1 MLHWRAV
8 SRTSDFII
16 NEIFSS
22 RTKNTR
28 KEGTGWRSLKTPG
41 NVDHILNRGAVRIA
55 EVLGGSQESSQKG
68 ASRIPKDMSD
78 SEGQSSPRWALCP
91 GWRGHAMP
99 CTGIPVN
106 FIYSPPTHTIIMV
119 TLAEGIF
126 QISQTRVHSGEK
138 TLLSPPSTLSA
149 ECLWTFSKVN
159 AEEGTEA
166 WNFLFCFFSLLR
178 EEAKYL
184 ERKILHVS
192 SDF

>member
-106 FIYSPPTHTIIMV
+106 FIYPPHTIIMV

-166 WNFLFCFFSLLR
+166 WNFLFCFFFL
-178 EEAKYL
+178 
-184 ERKILHVS
+184 S
-192 SDF
+192 SEKRQNI